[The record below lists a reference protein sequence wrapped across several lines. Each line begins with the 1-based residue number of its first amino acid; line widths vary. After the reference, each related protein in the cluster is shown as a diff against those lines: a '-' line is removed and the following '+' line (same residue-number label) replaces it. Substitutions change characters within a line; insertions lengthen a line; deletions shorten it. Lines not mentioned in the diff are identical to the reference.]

1 MRKKII
7 LILFFVLLLS
17 VGTRISYARY
27 STELAGN
34 ADLELAKWNI
44 LVNNEDITNNV
55 TKTMTLTSN
64 IRNNPDVARGKIAPS
79 SIGEVTIEVDPSNVD
94 VSFTCEL
101 FATPSENSAVKNLK
115 VLHISAYKPEAHS
128 MPTIADDI
136 YYDDFF
142 DISDKESFTRSIYS
156 IVFEW
161 DDSQNSLEDNFKE
174 AEIGENAS
182 DGNLRASIDVSLSF
196 SQYTGK

>member
-7 LILFFVLLLS
+7 LILFSVLLLS
-17 VGTRISYARY
+17 FVIRISYARY
-27 STELAGN
+27 STELSGN
-34 ADLELAKWNI
+34 VDLELAKWNI

-55 TKTMTLTSN
+55 TKTMTLTSI
-64 IRNNPDVARGKIAPS
+64 IRNNQDVASGKIAPG

-94 VSFTCEL
+94 VSFKCEL

-115 VLHISAYKPEAHS
+115 ISHIFIDKPDAHM
-128 MPTIADDI
+128 MPIIDDN
-136 YYDDFF
+136 YTEDYFKL
-142 DISDKESFTRSIYS
+142 SDNESFTRSIYT

-161 DDSQNSLEDNFKE
+161 DDSNNSLEDNLKE
-174 AEIGENAS
+174 AEIGANAS
-182 DGNLRASIDVSLSF
+182 DGNLQASIDVSLTF